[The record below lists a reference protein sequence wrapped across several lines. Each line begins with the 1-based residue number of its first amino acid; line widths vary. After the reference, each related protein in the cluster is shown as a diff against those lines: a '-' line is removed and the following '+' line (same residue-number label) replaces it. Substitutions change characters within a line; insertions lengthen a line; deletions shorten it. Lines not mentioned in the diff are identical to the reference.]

1 MTLIV
6 RDPGYHEP
14 TDEDNC
20 AVFSYFCQAHDRF
33 YQREACGEGPH
44 LIALHCEEH
53 GPESMWP
60 QPLTLMFPEGFE
72 PPLSE
77 AQLSWLQAERDA
89 AQA

>member
-6 RDPGYHEP
+6 RDPGFHEP
-14 TDEDNC
+14 TGEDDC
-20 AVFSYFCQAHDRF
+20 TAFSYFCQAHHRR

-60 QPLTLMFPEGFE
+60 QPLTLMFSEGFE

-77 AQLSWLQAERDA
+77 AQLSCLQAEWDA
-89 AQA
+89 AEG